1 MLVPAS
7 GPDLPLRRLAER
19 SLFRCGQIVTTRVLD
34 GPASH
39 GRKLDY
45 GKILAPR
52 FDCVVTMDSDC
63 VVFPGWAEWIT
74 QTLQDPSVGACGA
87 PRIDTLKGLHPS
99 MLAMG
104 ADLYVRT
111 PSFEATEGKATGV
124 AVCEWLGITQGLR
137 LVGAEAVR
145 GDWWSYGDDGDDE
158 PETRPHRDHAL
169 WWHLGSGTASAWP
182 GWAKQMYRTARG
194 LAGSRLHRKAADLV
208 WRRRRFI
215 RAAMRRIQ

>member
-1 MLVPAS
+1 MKILVLVPAS

-39 GRKLDY
+39 GKKLDY
-45 GKILAPR
+45 GKVLAPR
-52 FDCVVTMDSDC
+52 FDLVVTMDSDC
-63 VVFPGWAEWIT
+63 VVFPGWAEWIVR
-74 QTLQDPSVGACGA
+74 TLKDPRVGACGA

-111 PSFEATEGKATGV
+111 PSFEPTEGKDTAV
-124 AVCEWLGITQGLR
+124 AVCEWIGQTMGLM
-137 LVGAEAVR
+137 LVGAEAHH
-145 GDWWSYGDDGDDE
+145 DTPDAWWRYGPD
-158 PETRPHRDHAL
+158 L

-182 GWAKQMYRTARG
+182 GWTMQTVRTLYG
-194 LAGSRLHRKAADLV
+194 WLGSRRHRKAAALV

-215 RAAMRRIQ
+215 RAATRKIQ